1 MPLHYD
7 FTPAGWS
14 NLDLVILNWFATMG
28 ESKDLDYL
36 IFIEQDMLMT
46 KTIASLYD
54 SYTQYDA
61 AFVQFRKATP
71 AWWFYDYPPGSGSRK
86 TLLKWLKLKHFK
98 SDLYACI
105 FAGAMIS
112 RRVLESMVHLDLPAS
127 YCEMR
132 LPTVVASM
140 GFSCGRLEF
149 PMVKYRPFLTE
160 EEVAERPEAGI
171 FHPVR

>member
-14 NLDLVILNWFATMG
+14 NLDLVILNWFATIG
-28 ESKDLDYL
+28 ESQDLDYL
-36 IFIEQDMLMT
+36 IFYEQDMLMT

-54 SYTQYDA
+54 HYTRYDA
-61 AFVQFRKATP
+61 AFALLRRATP
-71 AWWFYDYPPGSGSRK
+71 AWWFYDYPPSSRK
-86 TLLKWLKLKHFK
+86 TLLKWLDRRRLN

-112 RRVLESMVHLDLPAS
+112 RRVLESMVHLDLPNS

-132 LPTVVASM
+132 LPTVVASL

-149 PMVKYRPFLTE
+149 PMVRYRPTLTE
-160 EEVAERPEAGI
+160 KEVAERPEAGI
-171 FHPVR
+171 FHPVA